1 MKKTLPGRVEIIAVG
16 SELLEPDFLDTNSL
30 YLSARLSELGWAVAF
45 KTIVGDREN
54 DLRLRL
60 GEALRQTDLVMVIGG
75 LGPTRDDIT
84 VKAVARTLGRK
95 LVMHKGALR
104 AIEAR
109 LRRRQIPLSRANR
122 KQAYVVAGADVLP
135 NKNGTAPGQWLTVG
149 KTKLIL
155 LPGPPHELRPMCE
168 EFIWPLLAERRNGF
182 LVRGILRTTG
192 LAESMVET
200 LLAECYPRSDNL
212 GVTVL
217 ASPGQVD
224 VHLRAFSAE
233 SSHLAVGELRRLKS
247 RLARRLRGYVFSQT
261 GESLEEVVAGLLK
274 KSHQTL
280 AVAESCSGGLIGHR
294 LTNIPGS
301 SEYFLEGVIAYS
313 NASKI
318 DLLFVPP
325 KLIKNYGAVSAQTAK
340 AMARGVRRRAR
351 ADYGLAVTGIAGPS
365 GGTPDKPIGLVF
377 VALAWRGGIEVHKS
391 LFLGTRE
398 RIKIQSAQNALD
410 VLRCHLVLGVRAAK
424 RRNIDEDVH
433 RHRPG

>member
-1 MKKTLPGRVEIIAVG
+1 VLPARVEIIAVG
-16 SELLEPDFLDTNSL
+16 SELLGPDFRDTNSL
-30 YLSARLSELGWAVAF
+30 YLSARLNELGWAVAF
-45 KTIVGDREN
+45 KTIVGDKEN

-75 LGPTRDDIT
+75 LGPTCDDIT
-84 VKAVARTLGRK
+84 IKAVAGAVGRK
-95 LVMHKGALR
+95 PVMHKGVLQ

-122 KQAYVVAGADVLP
+122 KQAYIVPGAEILP

-149 KTKLIL
+149 GTELIL
-155 LPGPPHELRPMCE
+155 LPGPPHELQPMCE
-168 EFIWPLLAERRNGF
+168 EHIWPVLADRRPGF
-182 LVRGILRTTG
+182 FVQGILRTTG
-192 LAESMVET
+192 LAESTVET
-200 LLAECYPRSDNL
+200 LLAGHYPKSEQL

-224 VHLRAFSAE
+224 VYLRAFSAR
-233 SSHLAVGELRRLKS
+233 SPLSAVRKLRRLKS
-247 RLARRLRGYVFSQT
+247 RLARPLKGYVFSRA

-325 KLIKNYGAVSAQTAK
+325 KMIKNYGAVSARTAE

-365 GGTPDKPIGLVF
+365 GGTPDKPVGLVF
-377 VALAWRGGIEVHKS
+377 VALAWQGGVEVHKNI
-391 LFLGTRE
+391 FLGTRE
-398 RIKIQSAQNALD
+398 RIKMQTAQNALD
-410 VLRCHLVLGVRAAK
+410 LLRRRLVLAVRGTK
-424 RRNIDEDVH
+424 RR
-433 RHRPG
+433 